1 MSCPHR
7 LPGFRRVCLVCGVL
21 YVLLGGSVLV
31 RGGAASLADFGL
43 PAATLASP
51 HFADAIWWV
60 YVHMIVIGLVM
71 IVVGRHGQG
80 APLQRGFSR
89 LMVAAHAFYL
99 FLDVRTSDTA
109 LGNGLYQGPTSIV
122 PAIIGL
128 GVLLAFVHPSL
139 CAPQDDRA

>member
-7 LPGFRRVCLVCGVL
+7 LPGFRSVCLVCGVL

-71 IVVGRHGQG
+71 IVVGRHGRG

-89 LMVAAHAFYL
+89 LMVVAHAYYL
-99 FLDVRTSDTA
+99 YLDVRSSDTA

-139 CAPQDDRA
+139 CSAKTGEP

>member
-1 MSCPHR
+1 MSCTHR
-7 LPGFRRVCLVCGVL
+7 LPGFRSVCLASGAL
-21 YVLLGGSVLV
+21 YVLLGASILA
-31 RGGAASLADFGL
+31 RGGAASLASFGL
-43 PAATLASP
+43 PEATLASP

-71 IVVGRHGQG
+71 ITVGRHGQG

-89 LMVAAHAFYL
+89 LMVAAHAYYL

-109 LGNGLYQGPTSIV
+109 LGNGLYQGPASIV

-139 CAPQDDRA
+139 CRHAP